1 MALNFPSNPT
11 AGQVYGSYVY
21 NGTSGV
27 WDIISLSD
35 GIPAGVIMAWGST
48 TAPANWLICDGSAVS
63 RSTYASLFSAIGT
76 TYGSGNGTTTFNL
89 PDLRGR
95 VPVGKNSEGTL
106 STLGNTGGVESVTLT
121 EAQMPSHT
129 HIQNA
134 HTHTQDAHSHG
145 GVIITGGLSV
155 PNGSYYGVW
164 GNYGLKNTDATTATN
179 QSTTATNQNTG
190 GGQAHTNL
198 QPYQVVNY
206 IIKYSAANT
215 PGDSEL
221 ATRVG
226 SLETADATTNKAGLV
241 PIIPTSISVNSG
253 SASVASDGTINFS
266 GGVTNLRI
274 NGCFS
279 SSYKYYRLMFEVET
293 TSSGMD
299 LMLQLIN
306 LGSGYTYGRVGV
318 ISGPTVVQT
327 FASGSSAA
335 MLSRSNGGNGT
346 SGWMDIVNPSQSAT
360 KRFLSQSVDS
370 GFMLWLGS
378 INGNAGSYSDFQIY
392 SLQGGTMTSGSF
404 KVYGYR

>member
-95 VPVGKNSEGTL
+95 VAVGKNTEGAL
-106 STLGNTGGVESVTLT
+106 SILGNTGGAETHTLSIN
-121 EAQMPSHT
+121 EMPSHNHGGST
-129 HIQNA
+129 NTTGA
-134 HTHTQDAHSHG
+134 HTHSLSGSNGGATNLGPSVTSNSNGDFGYLLNGGRANSAGDHSHT
-145 GVIITGGLSV
+145 IS
-155 PNGSYYGVW
+155 S
-164 GNYGLKNTDATTATN
+164 
-179 QSTTATNQNTG
+179 QG
-190 GGQAHTNL
+190 GGAAHNNL

-226 SLETADATTNKAGLV
+226 TLETADATTNKSGLV

-279 SSYKYYRLMFEVET
+279 SSYKYYRLMFEVES
-293 TSSGMD
+293 TSAGMD

-306 LGSGYTYGRVGV
+306 LGSGYTYGRTGV
-318 ISGPTVVQT
+318 IAGPTMVQT

-392 SLQGGTMTSGSF
+392 SLQGGTMTNGSF